1 MKLDSNIIN
10 LNSFELRSKRAIKP
24 KEWAKRC
31 QKVKWVSW
39 FVAEWSFM
47 QFHIILD
54 CYYLDIVGQKVGKT
68 RDQTCRRSLLG
79 SLYIRW
85 IWTGSFSLF
94 WSTPLMHLSFII
106 TGRSRFI
113 LCDPFNPS
121 TYWSVEFC
129 CMWHLWPESH
139 ITCWHDEFSQLLYE
153 VIRFQR
159 FGFLPGFSRLLVPNL
174 HERPEHFGASAS

>member
-31 QKVKWVSW
+31 QKAKRVSW

-68 RDQTCRRSLLG
+68 RDHLKNLQKKSAGIFVHPLDLDRVIQFVLIDSVDALK
-79 SLYIRW
+79 LYNHREKPVYP
-85 IWTGSFSLF
+85 L
-94 WSTPLMHLSFII
+94 WSI
-106 TGRSRFI
+106 
-113 LCDPFNPS
+113 
-121 TYWSVEFC
+121 
-129 CMWHLWPESH
+129 
-139 ITCWHDEFSQLLYE
+139 
-153 VIRFQR
+153 
-159 FGFLPGFSRLLVPNL
+159 
-174 HERPEHFGASAS
+174 